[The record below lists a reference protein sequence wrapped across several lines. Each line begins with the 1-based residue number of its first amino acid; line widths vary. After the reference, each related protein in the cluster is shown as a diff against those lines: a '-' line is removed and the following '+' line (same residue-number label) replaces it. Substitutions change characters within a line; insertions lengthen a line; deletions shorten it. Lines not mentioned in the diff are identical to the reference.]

1 MFNVKKDMSPLS
13 YALQYEMSKKLSK
26 LLYTVDDDIMSVEPL
41 VGDSNYNS
49 IATIKRNGKIT
60 RAKYNRKKLDD
71 TLNEVCL
78 AKQSDHRGK
87 VTYTCLTPVA
97 EPIAADNIPD
107 DWDAEKTKEYLKS
120 YELTWNRTMNRIMDT
135 DNNIFNMVGTRNPVG
150 VFDMSR
156 GITKSENDAYLIRN
170 IENTTPYGILTVK
183 YGEQVNI
190 RVPFNVNY
198 SHELF
203 VSNGSLPKSIEGY
216 RHYEINDGRTLSFGG
231 SLGNN
236 GYVSHTWVDS
246 SLLDDLK
253 SVITN
258 DSTVLYTIRYDSN
271 GISVSVTDDV
281 KTTYIDR
288 YETLTDKVFIC
299 LAFSYRDSVV
309 SPLSRPE
316 INFTINK
323 QVDNDAPALST
334 VTFPLARRVA
344 TGIVTRDSN
353 GVVDIK
359 PVGLSPG
366 PKECVLNY
374 RCRPGINR
382 LKLTSEIEKAFN
394 SENISEVIVGFTRTG
409 LDPDMSLPYVK
420 FIKEPYGDWQVIRGD
435 RPNQNFTFGY
445 YDLTSVDIVYDS
457 VQRTITAYVK
467 TDPNDNGALDTA
479 TPTTQV
485 STGEQYFNFDP
496 NDTAPYDFSVKFIY
510 NETFDRFPIINA
522 TRYTPGP
529 SETKFNFVNAV
540 YTTLG
545 NNCTTHHGSTT
556 YPVNFVRQATYT
568 GNDGGNIGNY
578 RINAAAYGI
587 ADNDSFAADI
597 NYNTGSVPR
606 KRKIVVTT
614 ERLSAADILAGKY
627 QGLVFTYSD
636 VELAYIGDELYAK
649 YNKQSIENTLPAIF
663 TLADV
668 ADEDARQNS
677 GVTYIARTLDALSG
691 GYNQHQSYLLL
702 VDMSIT
708 EYFVYDVCTDYLNL
722 YNNDAQG

>member
-1 MFNVKKDMSPLS
+1 MFNVKKDMSPLN

-41 VGDSNYNS
+41 IGDSNYNS
-49 IATIKRNGKIT
+49 IATVKRNGKIT
-60 RAKYNRKKLDD
+60 RVKYNRKKMDD

-87 VTYTCLTPVA
+87 VTYTCLTSAPSPVT
-97 EPIAADNIPD
+97 ADNIPD

-156 GITKSENDAYLIRN
+156 DITKSENDAYLIRN
-170 IENTTPYGILTVK
+170 IENTIPYGILTVK
-183 YGEQVNI
+183 YGEQVSI
-190 RVPFNVNY
+190 RVPFNAKY
-198 SHELF
+198 SHELM
-203 VSNGSLPKSIEGY
+203 VSNGSVPKLISGDT
-216 RHYEINDGRTLSFGG
+216 RYEIMDDRTLAFGG
-231 SLGNN
+231 DLSEG

-353 GVVDIK
+353 GLVDIK
-359 PVGLSPG
+359 PVGLTPG

-394 SENISEVIVGFTRTG
+394 SENISEVIVGFTRLG

-420 FIKEPYGDWQVIRGD
+420 FIKEPYGNWQVIRGD
-435 RPNQNFTFGY
+435 RPTQNFTFGY

-457 VQRTITAYVK
+457 VQRKIIAYVQ
-467 TDPNDNGALDTA
+467 TDPNDNGALDTE

-522 TRYTPGP
+522 TRYTPGS

-540 YTTLG
+540 YTTVG
-545 NNCTTHHGSTT
+545 KNCTTHHGSTT
-556 YPVNFVRQATYT
+556 YPVNFVRQTTHA
-568 GNDGGNIGNY
+568 GIGDGNIGY
-578 RINAAAYGI
+578 YCINAAAYSI
-587 ADNDSFAADI
+587 ADNNGFMVDM
-597 NYNTGSVPR
+597 NYEVNSVPR

-614 ERLSAADILAGKY
+614 ERLSTADILAGKY
-627 QGLVFTYSD
+627 QGLVFTFSD
-636 VELAYIGDELYAK
+636 DEKAFIGDSLYVR
-649 YNKQSIENTLPAIF
+649 YNKESIENTLPAIF
-663 TLADV
+663 TLADI
-668 ADEDARQNS
+668 DDNDTYQNS
-677 GVTYIARTLDALSG
+677 GVTYMAHTLGVLSG
-691 GYNQHQSYLLL
+691 GYNLRKSHLLL

-708 EYFVYDVCTDYLNL
+708 EYFVYDICTDYPNL
-722 YNNDAQG
+722 YNNDA